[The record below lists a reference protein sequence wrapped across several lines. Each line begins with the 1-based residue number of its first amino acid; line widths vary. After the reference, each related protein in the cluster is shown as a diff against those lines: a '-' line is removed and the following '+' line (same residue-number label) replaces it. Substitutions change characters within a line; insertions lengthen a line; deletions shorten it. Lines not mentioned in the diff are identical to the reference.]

1 MVHYAQNARPRT
13 ISKEKMLADFDE
25 AKKLFLR
32 YIVQYWETPASNKD
46 FAKGAALA
54 AINQFEAEA
63 TAIPGK
69 ELARTLRAM
78 L

>member
-1 MVHYAQNARPRT
+1 MVHYAQNARPRK

-25 AKKLFLR
+25 AKKVFLR
-32 YIVQYWETPASNKD
+32 YIVQYWDAPASNKD
-46 FAKGAALA
+46 FAKGAALV

-63 TAIPGK
+63 AAIPGK
-69 ELARTLRAM
+69 ELARSLRAM